1 MCSSRGCEA
10 RRAVPTVRCT
20 NARERNTAV
29 QCRIAAPCSRVV
41 TCTAAARGPCSSH
54 SCSPR
59 SRLRRS
65 HRTRMRA
72 AVRSIRICA
81 DRSPR
86 TPAARRRFR
95 CPHKTVR
102 TLQTVAAIARG
113 AAAASRLRCRLRRGL
128 HSIDLQNSWSSRSR
142 SRPAIT
148 NFFRPLHAVR
158 PFLSER

>member
-10 RRAVPTVRCT
+10 RHAVPTVRCM
-20 NARERNTAV
+20 NARERNAAL

-41 TCTAAARGPCSSH
+41 TCTDAARGPCSSR

-72 AVRSIRICA
+72 ALRSIRICA

-86 TPAARRRFR
+86 RQAARRRFR
-95 CPHKTVR
+95 CTHKTVR

-113 AAAASRLRCRLRRGL
+113 AAAASRLRRRLRRGL
-128 HSIDLQNSWSSRSR
+128 HSIDLQNSWSPRSR

-148 NFFRPLHAVR
+148 SFFRPLHAVR